1 MTTVESNLIS
11 LTLFKKVGCY
21 LGLIVMSIIIFTVGG
36 YNYFIDAETKTVIKL
51 VLPVLLMGLIRILKQ
66 RKTSEIYLRILH
78 AYFSVS
84 LGLLLAWFLGKWHTL
99 IPGLILHSVQG
110 WMYAKL
116 AEALPIIGGI
126 LGYILY
132 KGDSLEAVFL
142 KGGNIKKGLTLGL
155 LVSPLSLIQFYVQTG
170 FSLTVGFGQI
180 VAWLPSM
187 MVFASLNSL
196 MEEIMFRGLFLP
208 RFEPLF
214 GPRGSLSLNSV
225 IFALFHV
232 ALLPFMGLEMTV
244 AFVSFLFLQGY
255 AWGYTIQKSGSIWGA
270 VFAHAVA
277 DVLFMLA
284 AFGL

>member
-1 MTTVESNLIS
+1 
-11 LTLFKKVGCY
+11 
-21 LGLIVMSIIIFTVGG
+21 MSIIVFTVGG

-78 AYFSVS
+78 AYFGVS
-84 LGLLLAWFLGKWHTL
+84 LGLLLAWFLGRWYTL
-99 IPGLILHSVQG
+99 IPGLVMDSVQG
-110 WMYAKL
+110 WMFGKL

-132 KGDSLEAVFL
+132 MGDSLEAVFL
-142 KGGNIKKGLTLGL
+142 KGGNIRKGLTLGL
-155 LVSPLSLIQFYVQTG
+155 LVSPLSLIQFYAQTG

-187 MVFASLNSL
+187 IVFAGLNSL
-196 MEEIMFRGLFLP
+196 MEEIMFRGLFLS

-214 GPRGSLSLNSV
+214 GPRGSLALISV

-232 ALLPFMGLEMTV
+232 ALLPFMGLETTV

-270 VFAHAVA
+270 VIAHAVA
-277 DVLFMLA
+277 DVLFVLA

>member
-1 MTTVESNLIS
+1 MTTVESDSIS
-11 LTLFKKVGCY
+11 LDLFKKVGCY
-21 LGLIVMSIIIFTVGG
+21 LGLIVMSVIIFTVGG

-78 AYFSVS
+78 GYFGVS
-84 LGLLLAWFLGKWHTL
+84 LGLLLAWFLGKWHML
-99 IPGLILHSVQG
+99 IPGLILDSVQG
-110 WMYAKL
+110 WMYGKL
-116 AEALPIIGGI
+116 AEVLPIIGGL

-132 KGDSLEAVFL
+132 MGDSLEAVFL
-142 KGGNIKKGLTLGL
+142 KGGNIRNGLSFGL
-155 LVSPLSLIQFYVQTG
+155 LVSPLSLIQFYAQTG
-170 FSLTVGFGQI
+170 FSLTVGFDQI

-187 MVFASLNSL
+187 IVFASSNSL

-214 GPRGSLSLNSV
+214 GPRGALALISV

-244 AFVSFLFLQGY
+244 AFVIFVFLQGY
-255 AWGYTIQKSGSIWGA
+255 AWGFTIQRSGSIWGA

-277 DVLFMLA
+277 DVFFVLA
-284 AFGL
+284 AFGS